1 MRLNGDES
9 IEDPLR
15 RLNIL
20 MQGGWTAAAHVLQ
33 VADNVKGGVEIV
45 GESNVLVTK

>member
-1 MRLNGDES
+1 MRLNGDMS
-9 IEDPLR
+9 VEDPLR

-20 MQGGWTAAAHVLQ
+20 MQGGWVAAAQVLQ

-45 GESNVLVTK
+45 GESNVSVAK